1 MRCTSLR
8 SRIARQD
15 LLAALALFL
24 VAVAAFLAAPVR
36 QVYDSRY
43 TMVVAENLATRGS
56 FDISEAM
63 RLSMEPPLLWMPNTQ
78 DGRRLPYQFT
88 TGRKKRGLFYWY
100 PPGTPILSVP
110 AALAFRAA
118 GLPMIDA
125 EGRYVPQN
133 EVLAQA
139 ILASLVAALG
149 GVFAFA
155 LARVYL
161 PRGAAVCVAFVWL
174 FGTQVFSTLSRALWS
189 DTWGVA
195 LCVASLWLLVRAE
208 ARRAPVPAVLLASL
222 CGVLYF
228 VRPSYASHIMALTA
242 YIGLRHR
249 AALWRFVPTGAAWVG
264 LFVAYSEGVY
274 GLLQP
279 PYYRTLSTRL
289 SAAGMPEGLAGLLL
303 SPGRGLFVY
312 VPVLAAV
319 TIAIAALWPRIRP
332 RRHAVLGI
340 VLAAWVV
347 VSSSAWGQWW
357 GGGSFGPRVLSSA
370 LPGFLLLGVLA
381 LRATRRAR
389 GGLALRIAF
398 GATAAVGIVIHT
410 VGAWHGAPQLWNV
423 FPRYIDQSPE
433 RLWSWRG
440 NPLAEIAEER
450 ARAPLAM
457 RLPGTID
464 LRGDAAAFLHGAR
477 AIPGE
482 GAELVQGAHLLKFR
496 WQGETSLG
504 LELAIDAT
512 APAAADP
519 RLAGRWPEI
528 IVTMGGRYI
537 GNVVARADGA
547 PTVLRL
553 PEFFAGVPD
562 DLLLEV
568 SHRQYPFAYPA
579 EVRDHLGKL
588 PGPVVR
594 SIAFR
599 RAEP

>member
-1 MRCTSLR
+1 MR

-24 VAVAAFLAAPVR
+24 CAVAAFLAAPVR

-56 FDISEAM
+56 FDIAEAM
-63 RLSMEPPLLWMPNTQ
+63 RLSMDPPLLWMPNTQ
-78 DGRRLPYQFT
+78 DERRLPYQFT
-88 TGRKKRGLFYWY
+88 VGRGKRGLFYWY
-100 PPGTPILSVP
+100 PPGTPILSAP
-110 AALAFRAA
+110 AALAFRAS
-118 GLPMIDA
+118 GLPMVDA
-125 EGRYVPQN
+125 EGRYVPEN

-139 ILASLVAALG
+139 ILASVVAALG
-149 GVFAFA
+149 GVAAFA

-161 PRGAAVCVAFVWL
+161 PRGAAVAVAVVWL

-195 LCVASLWLLVRAE
+195 LCVASLWLLARAE
-208 ARRAPVPAVLLASL
+208 ARRVPIPAVALASI
-222 CGVLYF
+222 CGLLYF
-228 VRPSYASHIMALTA
+228 VRPSYASHIMALTV
-242 YIGLRHR
+242 YIALRHR
-249 AALWRFVPTGAAWVG
+249 AALWRFVPVGAAWVA

-289 SAAGMPEGLAGLLL
+289 SAAAMPEGLAGLLL

-312 VPVLAAV
+312 VPALAVVAL
-319 TIAIAALWPRIRP
+319 ALPALWPRIRP

-340 VLAAWVV
+340 VLAAWVI

-389 GGLALRIAF
+389 GGIAWRIAF
-398 GATAAVGIVIHT
+398 GAAAAAGIAIHT

-440 NPLAEIAEER
+440 NPLAEIAADR
-450 ARAPLAM
+450 TRAPLTTA
-457 RLPGTID
+457 LPGTVD
-464 LRGDAAAFLHGAR
+464 LRGEAAALLHGAR

-482 GAELVQGAHLLKFR
+482 GAELAQGAHLLKFDWR
-496 WQGETSLG
+496 GETSLD
-504 LELAIDAT
+504 LELVIDAT
-512 APAAADP
+512 APPAEDP

-528 IVTMGGRYI
+528 IVTMGGRYL

-553 PEFFAGVPD
+553 PGFGGGVPGN
-562 DLLLEV
+562 LLLEV
-568 SHRQYPFAYPA
+568 SHRQYTFAFPGD
-579 EVRDHLGKL
+579 VRDHLGAL
-588 PGPVVR
+588 PSPVVR
-594 SIAFR
+594 SIEFR
-599 RAEP
+599 HAEP